1 MKRKNASIRSD
12 WIPMAVAVCT
22 IVPIAAMHA
31 AFWISA
37 GFGMQKIQEWQISRK
52 SAENWKKCHRE
63 PF

>member
-1 MKRKNASIRSD
+1 MKRKNANIRSD

-22 IVPIAAMHA
+22 IVPIVMRA

-37 GFGMQKIQEWQISRK
+37 GFGMQKIREWQISRK
-52 SAENWKKCHRE
+52 SGENWKKCHRE